1 MKKLFTVL
9 GAIVFVVIIALAVGF
24 FILSR
29 GAAGLDK
36 EARAYIDANIP
47 VIMANWDPAELIKRA
62 SPELMK
68 VAPREKI
75 EELFAVFAK
84 RLGPLREY
92 QGSKGEANI
101 SFTFKT
107 GKVVTAAFS
116 SQAVFEKAP
125 ALILCRI
132 VKLGDHW
139 QITSFRVNS
148 EALVLPPEKGATT
161 AT

>member
-9 GAIVFVVIIALAVGF
+9 GAIVFIVVIVLAVAF
-24 FILSR
+24 FLLSR
-29 GAAGLDK
+29 GAGGMER
-36 EARAYIDANIP
+36 EAQAYIDTNIP
-47 VIMANWDPAELIKRA
+47 RIVAHWDPAELVKRA

-75 EELFAVFAK
+75 EELFALFSQ

-92 QGSKGEANI
+92 KGSKGEANV

-116 SQAVFEKAP
+116 SQAVFEKAK

-132 VKLGDHW
+132 VKHGDQW

-148 EALVLPPEKGATT
+148 DALVMPPEKGGTT